1 VTNPDSL
8 DHQIDRVA
16 AVLAGRPASQR
27 LFLLLNVSALHQPNK
42 HYLPGAVDDSLASH
56 GAALEYVDG
65 RIGRLLGMLRRPSYV
80 IVCSDHGT
88 AYGEDGHTGHRIG
101 HETVWTVPYGEFV
114 LS

>member
-1 VTNPDSL
+1 MSEQATARRGKKATMTQKMWRL
-8 DHQIDRVA
+8 GT
-16 AVLAGRPASQR
+16 VLALAAGS
-27 LFLLLNVSALHQPNK
+27 LF
-42 HYLPGAVDDSLASH
+42 AVATH

-65 RIGRLLGMLRRPSYV
+65 KIGRLFGLLRRPSFV